1 MWQTVA
7 PGWDENADYVD
18 ERTADL
24 TERVLEL
31 ARVTPGDRVLEL
43 ACGPGGLGL
52 AAAELAREVVLSD
65 VAPAMVE
72 IAAGRARER
81 GLGNVETRT
90 LDLDAIDEPDA
101 SYDVVLCREGLMF
114 AGDPA
119 QAAREI
125 ARVLKPG
132 GRFAVAV
139 WGPRERNPWLAIV
152 LDAVTE
158 ITGIP
163 VPPPGV
169 PGPFSLSDAGAL
181 RELLAPFAGVNVEE
195 VEVPLRAGSFDE
207 WWARTTV
214 LSGPLAQM
222 LRKLPEDAIRAH
234 ARERVHAYLTP
245 GGLELPGVSLV
256 ASGLRG

>member
-1 MWQTVA
+1 MSSATMWQTVA

-132 GRFAVAV
+132 GRVGVSDIVAEDRLT
-139 WGPRERNPWLAIV
+139 PAERAERGSYVGCI
-152 LDAVTE
+152 
-158 ITGIP
+158 
-163 VPPPGV
+163 
-169 PGPFSLSDAGAL
+169 AGAL
-181 RELLAPFAGVNVEE
+181 SRGEYLDGLAAVGFVDAE
-195 VEVPLRAGSFDE
+195 VQYTQAAADGMHAAIVRATRPAEPTS
-207 WWARTTV
+207 
-214 LSGPLAQM
+214 
-222 LRKLPEDAIRAH
+222 
-234 ARERVHAYLTP
+234 
-245 GGLELPGVSLV
+245 
-256 ASGLRG
+256 

>member
-1 MWQTVA
+1 MSSATMWQTVA

-18 ERTADL
+18 ERTANL

-52 AAAELAREVVLSD
+52 TAAELAGEVVLSD

-90 LDLDAIDEPDA
+90 LDLDAIDQPDA

-114 AGDPA
+114 ADDPA

-125 ARVLKPG
+125 
-132 GRFAVAV
+132 
-139 WGPRERNPWLAIV
+139 
-152 LDAVTE
+152 
-158 ITGIP
+158 
-163 VPPPGV
+163 
-169 PGPFSLSDAGAL
+169 
-181 RELLAPFAGVNVEE
+181 
-195 VEVPLRAGSFDE
+195 
-207 WWARTTV
+207 
-214 LSGPLAQM
+214 
-222 LRKLPEDAIRAH
+222 
-234 ARERVHAYLTP
+234 
-245 GGLELPGVSLV
+245 
-256 ASGLRG
+256 